1 MTESQFKS
9 SVEWKKLQTLRDEL
23 ALKAHL
29 MKAEVKAEWEDLDK
43 KWTKAK
49 SEVDTVISAADKT
62 RQDISVSASA
72 FLNTFTD
79 GFDKIRKTL
88 IG

>member
-1 MTESQFKS
+1 MSESQNKS
-9 SVEWKKLQTLRDEL
+9 SIEWTNLQTLRDEL

-29 MKAEVKAEWEDLDK
+29 MKAEVKTEWEELDK

-49 SEVDTVISAADKT
+49 NEFGIVVSAADKT
-62 RQDISVSASA
+62 RQDISGSATS

-88 IG
+88 LG